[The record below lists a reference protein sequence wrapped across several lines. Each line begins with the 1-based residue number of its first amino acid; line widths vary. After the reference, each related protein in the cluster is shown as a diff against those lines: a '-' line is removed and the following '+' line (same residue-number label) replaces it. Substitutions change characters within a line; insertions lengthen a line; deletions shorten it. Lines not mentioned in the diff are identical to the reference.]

1 MGILALTGQLV
12 AGPPG
17 SGLGNF
23 PASSFQDSLLLGV
36 AGSQGKPYTY
46 SADSTSRS
54 VNSPN
59 AFQAIPGIGPGAD
72 VQRVDTLYFK
82 CDAPLLLLMT
92 FDDGTGRAV
101 GPVGGGIAG
110 IVAGTGGLAK
120 VQTHAPHNL
129 QPGDSVTLSGVQG
142 TVEAN
147 GTWTIPSTDLDA
159 THFDLPVSLANAYTL
174 GGVVAFN
181 AIQATKPLSGVYLDE
196 FPESNVLLAL
206 AVKGSARVT
215 FFACGLT

>member
-1 MGILALTGQLV
+1 VGILALTGQLV

-46 SADSTSRS
+46 SADSTSRM

-59 AFQAIPGIGPGAD
+59 AFLAIPGIGPGAD
-72 VQRVDTLYFK
+72 VQRVDTLYLK
-82 CDAPLLLLMT
+82 CDAPIVLQMT

-101 GPVGGGIAG
+101 GPVGGGIAS
-110 IVAGTGGLAK
+110 IVAGTNGLAK
-120 VQTHAPHNL
+120 VGTHGPHNL
-129 QPGDSVTLSGVQG
+129 QGGDSVTLSGVQG

-159 THFDLPVSLANAYTL
+159 THFDLPVTLLNAYTL

-181 AIQATKPLSGVYLDE
+181 ALQAVKPLSGVLLEEY
-196 FPESNVLLAL
+196 PESNVMLAL
-206 AVKGSARVT
+206 AVKGSARIT